1 MTPKGH
7 ILMGENSARLFLKKA
22 NSLEICG
29 NIVEL
34 EVFESRRQLR
44 QKVYE
49 LIRLATHTSTS
60 TEEIQRNLAL
70 RRTEFGDQLSLQL
83 LRSLIR
89 ADPQERHTIV
99 LLLILLNDPHTIAEL
114 RHISNDKDFS
124 RSIRLSAALTLAGMG
139 ETEGTKN
146 NYQRDHLHAIGNR

>member
-1 MTPKGH
+1 
-7 ILMGENSARLFLKKA
+7 MGKNSARLFPKKV

-49 LIRLATHTSTS
+49 LIRLATLTAAS

-70 RRTEFGDQLSLQL
+70 RRTEYGDQLSLQL

-89 ADPQERHTIV
+89 SDPQEHHAIV
-99 LLLILLNDPHTIAEL
+99 LLLILLNDPLTIAEL
-114 RHISNDKDFS
+114 RRISKDKNFS
-124 RSIRLSAALTLAGMG
+124 RSIRLSAALALAGMG
-139 ETEGTKN
+139 ETEKTKK
-146 NYQRDHLHAIGNR
+146 NYLCDHLHAMGNL